1 MTDDTRL
8 PGGPKVL
15 DIGTMG
21 WGALAVA
28 HDCHIP
34 ARGSEVETTIE
45 RQKTATFL
53 MFSLFLTGWEKP
65 KVLRRIP
72 DTGTGAYDTSSAGLL
87 QDASSVAIP
96 RAVS

>member
-1 MTDDTRL
+1 MAVTDDTQL
-8 PGGPKVL
+8 SGGPRVL
-15 DIGTMG
+15 VIGTMG
-21 WGALAVA
+21 WGALGVA

-45 RQKTATFL
+45 RQKNATFL

-72 DTGTGAYDTSSAGLL
+72 DTGTREDS
-87 QDASSVAIP
+87 
-96 RAVS
+96 RAQHHPQNAQQRAL